1 MSAIEIPYQALSPE
15 ALQGVLEDFVTRQ
28 GYDTTT
34 TEETVQDWVQ
44 QVEHALKCGEL
55 VLVLD
60 AQTQTPTL
68 LKRRDYQQLIKS

>member
-34 TEETVQDWVQ
+34 TEENVHDWVQ
-44 QVEHALKCGEL
+44 QVQKALRSGEL
-55 VLVLD
+55 VLVMD
-60 AQTQTPTL
+60 TESQTPTL
-68 LKRRDYQQLIKS
+68 LKRQEYQRLIKS